1 MCLAHDTLS
10 QGYSVSLSSLLSLI
24 ILLRNNHLLQGARLL
39 LFLFFF
45 QIFKWLNN
53 TIQKGFKKRREIR
66 KLWSKNFKLGGCVYH
81 NRKSQN
87 KKTKTETTSGYFW
100 REKEEEKS
108 TRVEPLR
115 QGSRAQ
121 RLSAEE
127 AVKRCTLSLYPQA
140 RLPPHTVQLEPC
152 YNPEGKKKNTPSKK
166 QKKKVQWNVVYI

>member
-1 MCLAHDTLS
+1 MGVC
-10 QGYSVSLSSLLSLI
+10 I
-24 ILLRNNHLLQGARLL
+24 IIESH
-39 LFLFFF
+39 
-45 QIFKWLNN
+45 K
-53 TIQKGFKKRREIR
+53 T
-66 KLWSKNFKLGGCVYH
+66 
-81 NRKSQN
+81 
-87 KKTKTETTSGYFW
+87 KKTKTKTTSGYFW

-152 YNPEGKKKNTPSKK
+152 YNPEGKKKTHPAKSK
-166 QKKKVQWNVVYI
+166 KKKVQWNVVYIYITHIYTKIRESAIFLDYFFQNKEEDKQLSLPLSLCLIDAIALLDCQKMKWICCSCSIVL